1 MGYKILVNT
10 YITEDRL
17 FTGSIY
23 KFATVCDITMYIQ
36 DIFHCNDLNK
46 ATAVVNRCNRR
57 ENCFP
62 SSISIENDYLSFST
76 IILEF
81 RDGTI
86 SELFEA
92 EGDMFIEKHKDAEG
106 FKMK

>member
-62 SSISIENDYLSFST
+62 STISIENDYLSFST

-92 EGDMFIEKHKDAEG
+92 EGDIFIEKHKDAEG